1 LYEISSKRTFIKG
14 LTAEGLVTTPGLES
28 CLGAV
33 GKAPGSAKSGRI
45 GAPESVNPSFFIGLP
60 GAAIREAVR
69 WSGRIVAK
77 IQRPYKIHK
86 ISAIIA
92 NPDAPRYGLRMAE
105 IKRPNNTALVNA
117 LILLLSHISDTR
129 TFGFNNSTGFFNH
142 NVSHGQLSGIR
153 VPLCL

>member
-1 LYEISSKRTFIKG
+1 MA
-14 LTAEGLVTTPGLES
+14 AEGLVTTPGLEI

-33 GKAPGSAKSGRI
+33 ANAPRSFKSGRI
-45 GAPESVNPSFFIGLP
+45 GAPESVNPSLLDVLP

-69 WSGRIVAK
+69 CSGRIVAN

-86 ISAIIA
+86 MSAIIA
-92 NPDAPRYGLRMAE
+92 KPDAPRYGLRIAE
-105 IKRPNNTALVNA
+105 IKRPSNTARVNA

-129 TFGFNNSTGFFNH
+129 IFGFNNSTGLFNH